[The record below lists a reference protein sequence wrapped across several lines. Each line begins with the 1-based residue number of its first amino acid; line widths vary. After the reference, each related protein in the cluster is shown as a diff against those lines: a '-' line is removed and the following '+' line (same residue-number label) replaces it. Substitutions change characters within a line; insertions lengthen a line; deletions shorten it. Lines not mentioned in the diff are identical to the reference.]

1 MKLPK
6 RIQRKRTK
14 GYKQP
19 ENTCY
24 CGRGSKWGN
33 PYKVGDKG
41 LFIVAGIEAGY
52 CINLKTS
59 LALYE
64 RWLDEMIKLKTID
77 LTELLKYDYLSCWC
91 PLTDKEGNH
100 VPCHVDIL
108 INKLKEL

>member
-1 MKLPK
+1 MNIPE

-33 PYKVGDKG
+33 P
-41 LFIVAGIEAGY
+41 FIVGEEININVSGIKISTKITLKN
-52 CINLKTS
+52 CLNL
-59 LALYE
+59 YD
-64 RWLDEMIKLKTID
+64 RYLDYQIKNNQLD

-91 PLTDKEGNH
+91 PLDKS
-100 VPCHVDIL
+100 CHLDIL
-108 INKLKEL
+108 ISKLKELTKK